1 LRKNRRFSSSL
12 SEDGRLTY
20 MALKLMPKIDLHR
33 HLEGSLRLETLSE
46 IALEHG
52 LDLPATDIDLLRPYV
67 QVTDEPPSSQ
77 SFLAKFTVL
86 RRFYR
91 SPEAVW
97 RLTYEAIADAAA
109 DNVRYLELRFSPQ
122 ALAQAR
128 RFSFDEVTDWVLAA
142 TRQACQD
149 FPIEVGLIITLLRH
163 EDPRVADQVA
173 RIAYDRRD
181 RGIVG
186 LDVAGDEVNYPSE
199 PFREIFRV
207 AKEMGLGV
215 TVHAGEWL
223 GAESVRLAVEQ
234 LNADRLGHGVR
245 TVENVQVLQLV
256 REQNVALEVCLT
268 SNLQTGVVRSV
279 SHHPLL
285 DFLDLDMNVTLN
297 TDDPSV
303 SDSTLTDEYHV
314 AVQSLG
320 VNYGDLRRMILN
332 AAHSAFLPA
341 AARQKLVAT
350 FETALNNG

>member
-1 LRKNRRFSSSL
+1 LRKHRRFSSSL

-20 MALKLMPKIDLHR
+20 AALKAMPKIDLHR

-52 LDLPATDIDLLRPYV
+52 LDLPATDIELLRPYV
-67 QVTDEPPSSQ
+67 QVTDEPPSSH
-77 SFLAKFTVL
+77 SFLAKFQVL

-91 SPEAVW
+91 SPEAVA

-122 ALAQAR
+122 ALAQTR
-128 RFSFDEVTDWVLAA
+128 RFPLDEVTDWVLVAA
-142 TRQACQD
+142 KQACED

-163 EDPRVADQVA
+163 EDIRLAHQVA
-173 RIAYDRRD
+173 RIAYDRHD
-181 RGIVG
+181 QGIVG

-199 PFREIFRV
+199 PFRDIFRV
-207 AKEMGLGV
+207 AKEVGLGV
-215 TVHAGEWL
+215 TVHAGEWR
-223 GAESVRLAVEQ
+223 GADSVRLAVEH
-234 LNADRLGHGVR
+234 LLADRLGHGVR
-245 TVENVQVLQLV
+245 TVENFQVLQSV
-256 REQNVALEVCLT
+256 RERNVALEVCLT
-268 SNLQTGVVRSV
+268 SNLQTGVVRNV

-303 SDSTLTDEYHV
+303 SDSTLSDEYHV

-320 VNYGDLRRMILN
+320 ISYEDLRKMILN
-332 AAHSAFLPA
+332 AAASSFLPEA
-341 AARQKLVAT
+341 GRQKLGAY
-350 FETALNNG
+350 FKQALGS

>member
-1 LRKNRRFSSSL
+1 
-12 SEDGRLTY
+12 
-20 MALKLMPKIDLHR
+20 MPKIDLHR

-52 LDLPATDIDLLRPYV
+52 LDLPASDIELLRPYV

-77 SFLAKFTVL
+77 SFLAKFRVL

-122 ALAQAR
+122 ALAQER
-128 RFSFDEVTDWVLAA
+128 RFPFGEVTDWVLAA
-142 TRQACQD
+142 TQQACQD
-149 FPIEVGLIITLLRH
+149 FPIEAGLIITLLRH
-163 EDPRVADQVA
+163 EDMGVAHEVA
-173 RIAYDRRD
+173 RLAYDRRD
-181 RGIVG
+181 RGVVG

-199 PFREIFRV
+199 PFRDIFRV
-207 AKEMGLGV
+207 AKEVGLGV
-215 TVHAGEWL
+215 TVHAGEWQ

-234 LNADRLGHGVR
+234 LHADRLGHGVR

-256 REQNVALEVCLT
+256 REQNVALEICLT

-285 DFLDLDMNVTLN
+285 DFLDLGMNVTLN

-320 VNYGDLRRMILN
+320 VTYDDLRRMIRN
-332 AAHSAFLPA
+332 AAASAFLSA
-341 AARQKLVAT
+341 SRRRELVAY
-350 FETALNNG
+350 FEEALNTG